1 MKHRNLEIL
10 QANDVLVPSFFT
22 VKSAD
27 EITPVR
33 SFLLDENKKYAVRSS
48 FGEEDGKS
56 SSYAG
61 QFDTILNV
69 SKGEI
74 KEAVSKVL
82 NSVNKQN
89 VKQYTDAVNANK
101 NIDGC
106 VIVQE
111 MVDAEISGVLFTAN
125 PLGILNEF
133 VFVVGYGLGDNVVA
147 DKISTALYYYN
158 TDDDMFYRE
167 GTDDAPTLDK
177 HMIKKLLNLGK
188 QIKKILGYDSDIEF
202 AIKNNHIFVLQARPI
217 TTIKAS
223 NPIVLDNSNIVESYP
238 GVSLPLTQDFV
249 REIYHDIF
257 YNLLVRITK
266 RKDVVDG
273 IDSHLQN
280 MVDISN
286 WRIYYRI
293 SNWYYVLK
301 MLPFSNKIIPIWQ
314 NMLGVQNKNVSLPNC
329 KPIPM
334 SVKLNVCKSFA
345 YYMRTAPSH
354 MQELNERFINSYE
367 SYKNRIDVA
376 VSIDELLDIYYE
388 IKKDIMSDWDIT
400 LINDMYTFLNTA
412 LAGKK
417 NKDKIADIKNLESM
431 KPVHAVNELITFAQS
446 RGLDTKE
453 YLEMEEDYIEEFGD
467 RCIGELK
474 LETLTYRTNPELL
487 REYVEQS
494 LKTFEGKPQIEGV
507 SQGAARGR
515 VQKARVGIANREI
528 SRLNR
533 SKLFGITRAIF
544 LKIGSVMTNEGII
557 ETPRDVFYLHLDEL
571 RKHHSMKNIVQQRKL
586 DEQCYKTIPPYT
598 RLVFADKVI
607 NKENT
612 MVEAHVINDTNV
624 LSGTAS
630 SSGIVTGEVM
640 LVDCPDVSI
649 NTTDK
654 ILVTKSTDPGWVFLI
669 QNAKGIIAEKGSLLS
684 HTAIISRELHKPAVV
699 NVKDC
704 TQILK
709 TGDVV
714 ELNAETGK
722 ITILER
728 AMRPRKES

>member
-22 VKSAD
+22 VKSVD
-27 EITPVR
+27 ELSPVR
-33 SFLLDENKKYAVRSS
+33 TFLLDENKKYAVRSS
-48 FGEEDGKS
+48 FGEEDS
-56 SSYAG
+56 ERSSYAG
-61 QFDTILNV
+61 QFETVLNV
-69 SKGEI
+69 PKSEI
-74 KEAVSKVL
+74 KLAVANVL
-82 NSVNKQN
+82 ASLNNDN
-89 VKQYTDAVNANK
+89 VQRYANAVNANK
-101 NIDGC
+101 ASDGC
-106 VIVQE
+106 VIIQE

-125 PLGILNEF
+125 PLGILNEY

-147 DKISTALYYYN
+147 DKINTASYYYN

-167 GTDDAPTLDK
+167 GSEDAPTLDQYT
-177 HMIKKLLNLGK
+177 IKKLLNLGK
-188 QIKKILGYDSDIEF
+188 KIKEIFSRDVDVEF

-217 TTIKAS
+217 TTINTNS
-223 NPIVLDNSNIVESYP
+223 SIVLDNSNIIESYP

-266 RKDVVDG
+266 NKDVVDG
-273 IDSHLQN
+273 IDEHLQN
-280 MVDISN
+280 MVDVAN

-314 NMLGVQNKNVSLPNC
+314 NMLGVQNKNISLPNC

-334 SVKLNVCKSFA
+334 SVKLNVCKSFL
-345 YYMRTAPSH
+345 YYMRTAPRH
-354 MQELNERFINSYE
+354 MEVLNAKFDKAYQSYQMQI
-367 SYKNRIDVA
+367 RA
-376 VSIDELLDIYYE
+376 AATIDELLEIYYS

-400 LINDMYTFLNTA
+400 LINDMYTFVYTA
-412 LAGKK
+412 LAGKN
-417 NKDKIADIKNLESM
+417 NKSQISDIKNLESM
-431 KPVHAVNELITFAQS
+431 KPVIAMNELIAFAQS
-446 RGLDTKE
+446 RGLDTNE
-453 YLEMEEDYIEEFGD
+453 YFEMEEDYIEEFGD

-474 LETLTYRTNPELL
+474 LETQTYRTNPELL
-487 REYVEQS
+487 RDYVEQS
-494 LKTFEGKPQIEGV
+494 LKSFEGKPTDIQT
-507 SQGAARGR
+507 SQSKGNSRIR
-515 VQKARVGIANREI
+515 KARIGISNRET

-544 LKIGSVMTNEGII
+544 LKIGNLLVNEGRI
-557 ETPRDVFYLHLDEL
+557 EKTRDVFYLRLDEL
-571 RKHHSMKNIVQQRKL
+571 RKHTDFKKVVQQRKL

-598 RLVFADKVI
+598 RLVFSDKVV

-612 MVEAHVINDTNV
+612 MIEAHVINDKNI
-624 LSGTAS
+624 LHGTAS
-630 SSGIVTGEVM
+630 SSGVVTGEVL
-640 LVDCPDVSI
+640 LVDAPNLSI
-649 NTTDK
+649 NTHGK

-669 QNAKGIIAEKGSLLS
+669 QNASGIIAEKGSLLS
-684 HTAIISRELHKPAVV
+684 HTAIISRELHKPAIV

-714 ELNAETGK
+714 ELDANTGTIK
-722 ITILER
+722 ILSK
-728 AMRPRKES
+728 A